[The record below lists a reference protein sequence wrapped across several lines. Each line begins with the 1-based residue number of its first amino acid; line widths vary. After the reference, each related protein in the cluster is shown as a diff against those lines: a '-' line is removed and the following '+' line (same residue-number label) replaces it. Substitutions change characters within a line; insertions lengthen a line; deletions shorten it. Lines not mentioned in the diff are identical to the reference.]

1 MSLIPVEIV
10 ALSTY
15 PTSGQGYALVLE
27 ESGGSRRLPIVIG
40 GYEAQAIALE
50 LEKIKPPR
58 PLTHDLIKTCIEK
71 LGADVDAIVVDEL
84 REGTFFAKIRYTQ
97 SGVEDELDA
106 RPSDAIAIGVRL
118 GVPIFVDESVMEQ
131 AGVEREDEG
140 LAGVGEPS
148 LGGGD
153 EGEDAEPVVPM
164 TRAEKIESQLQT
176 AIEEEDYERAAKLRD
191 ELTSLQASGQS
202 N

>member
-27 ESGGSRRLPIVIG
+27 ETDGSRRLPIVIG

-58 PLTHDLIKTCIEK
+58 PLTHDLIKTCLDK
-71 LGADVDAIVVDEL
+71 LGAEVDAIVVDEL

-97 SGVEDELDA
+97 AGVEDELDA

-118 GVPIFVDESVMEQ
+118 GAPIFVDESVMEQ
-131 AGVEREDEG
+131 AGVTPEDDS
-140 LAGVGEPS
+140 LAGVGS
-148 LGGGD
+148 GMASDD
-153 EGEDAEPVVPM
+153 EDDAEPDEPVAPM
-164 TRAEKIESQLQT
+164 TRVEKIETQLET
-176 AIEEEDYERAAKLRD
+176 AIAEEDYERAAQLRD
-191 ELTSLQASGQS
+191 ELARLQGNQS

>member
-27 ESGGSRRLPIVIG
+27 ESGGTRRLPIVIG

-58 PLTHDLIKTCIEK
+58 PLTHDLIRTCIEK
-71 LGADVDAIVVDEL
+71 LGAEVDAIVVDEL

-97 SGVEDELDA
+97 NGVDDELDA

-118 GVPIFVDESVMEQ
+118 GAPIFVDESVMEQ

-140 LAGVGEPS
+140 LAGVGES
-148 LGGGD
+148 SFAGD
-153 EGEDAEPVVPM
+153 DEPEQAEPVVPM
-164 TRAEKIESQLQT
+164 TRAEKIETQLQS
-176 AIEEEDYERAAKLRD
+176 AIDEEDYERAAQLRD
-191 ELTSLQASGQS
+191 ELAKLQASGQS